1 MLSVKN
7 EMEILFDGVAENEG
21 FARVAVAAFCTQ
33 LNPNEA
39 FARTAAA
46 AFAAQLDPTLEELGD
61 IKTAV
66 SEAVTNAIIHGYGN
80 LEGYGGEGKQK
91 LKSQPVHPGKVR
103 LHCLLED
110 GILHIEIEDTGRGI
124 EDVDKAMI
132 PLYTSRPDLNRA
144 GMGFAL
150 MEAFMDELEVE
161 STPGQGTVVRMKK
174 KMEAGDWIKEGD

>member
-7 EMEILFDGVAENEG
+7 EMEILFDGVSENEG
-21 FARVAVAAFCTQ
+21 FARVAVAAFVTH
-33 LNPNEA
+33 LN
-39 FARTAAA
+39 
-46 AFAAQLDPTLEELGD
+46 PTLEELDD